1 MARTRHRD
9 DRGSITALE
18 ILGVIPL
25 VAIVV
30 GAMFQLYLL
39 GQAGVEAE
47 SAARLTA
54 RELSKGVPASSAT
67 ARGEGQANAKFDVV
81 VHAGDGTSHEPG
93 VSSAGDAVAA
103 TAEATVPFLGTGIG
117 IPGLD
122 ITIERTAT
130 MPRDP
135 DQGLF

>member
-9 DRGSITALE
+9 DSGSITALE

-25 VAIVV
+25 VTIVV
-30 GAMFQLYLL
+30 GAMFQLYLV

-54 RELSKGVPASSAT
+54 RELSKGASSGSAT
-67 ARGEGQANAKFDVV
+67 ARGADQANDRFRVV

-93 VSSAGDAVAA
+93 TSTATDAVAA
-103 TAEATVPFLGTGIG
+103 TAEATVPFLGIG

-122 ITIERTAT
+122 LTIQRTAT

-135 DQGLF
+135 GHGLF